1 MKKTLT
7 KKTNLTK
14 LLNQLQELKKNTL
27 QPKRKQAQ

>member
-14 LLNQLQELKKNTL
+14 LLNQLQDLKK
-27 QPKRKQAQ
+27 KRYNQKEKQAQ